1 MKIKVKIRNNDDI
14 KYYNQDSHWT
24 SMIVEVLG
32 VIEKTN
38 NSSDSYLEM
47 LETVKAAGIVSFIP
61 QPKSTYILMG
71 DFVYDDKW
79 GWQFKI
85 DGGYEEV
92 EINTIN
98 EKRAFNMA
106 VLHHKTVD
114 RNTFLLELLKKEGE

>member
-14 KYYNQDSHWT
+14 KYYNQDSHWA
-24 SMIVEVLG
+24 SIIVEVLG
-32 VIEKTN
+32 VIEKS
-38 NSSDSYLEM
+38 NSSSDMYLEI
-47 LETVKAAGIVSFIP
+47 LETIKAAGVISFIP

-71 DFVYDDKW
+71 DFIYDNKW

-98 EKRAFNMA
+98 EKRAF
-106 VLHHKTVD
+106 LSKILTE
-114 RNTFLLELLKKEGE
+114 RQIKSLEN